1 MNTLTLD
8 TSVLAKG
15 IIPPRRRKKDA
26 MYAEQFGLF
35 SLARSLI
42 EDAENS
48 VSVMNVPSV
57 ALIEIAAVA
66 ARLTG
71 KEDLGMQASE
81 YVRAHANIVYDSTL
95 LDESVRIAA
104 KTKTSGF
111 DAAYIACA
119 KHTASMLITDDK
131 GMYDAAIRLGIKAEL
146 LRDMQG

>member
-15 IIPPRRRKKDA
+15 IIPPRRRKKDPI
-26 MYAEQFGLF
+26 YAEQFRLY
-35 SLARSLI
+35 SLAKSI
-42 EDAENS
+42 IQDVENS

-71 KEDLGMQASE
+71 KEDRGLQASD
-81 YVRAHANIVYDSTL
+81 YVREHANIVYDSSL

-104 KTKTSGF
+104 RTKISGF
-111 DAAYIACA
+111 DASYIACA
-119 KHTASMLITDDK
+119 KHTGSMLITDDK
-131 GMYDAAIRLGIKAEL
+131 GMYDAAIRAGVNAQL
-146 LRDMQG
+146 LRCMA